1 MSGPRANVHL
11 LTEPSAAG
19 PPGPSSS
26 SGKSR
31 PATAHARN
39 APLWSHLAGQS
50 GRSPRPHRGRREAGP
65 ASRPAPRRGRPPV
78 RTRTATRRSDT
89 IPMAVA
95 VPQTP
100 PAFARVTFVNGLAA
114 CGDNDD
120 TAAVRVAAPSVAGLG
135 SDQRLAN
142 QAEQLARASASA
154 GSDQH
159 LSNAADEIARAQRAN
174 QAASARLAGEAERQA
189 RLDGNAETYG
199 NMLAARPKAL
209 PRRAVGGPGRCQHQH
224 RQGVRRRAAAAKH
237 RRRAEHG
244 QGRQPWRPAGA
255 GQCVPA
261 TAGSGRQQRPGLRLR
276 RPSGRRSDATVRVRR
291 LSTQQRPA
299 DIPVRQGG
307 PLHREEMPMRASAF
321 CQRSALRACSSDEQP
336 DLERCRERALP
347 PLRLR
352 TGHTRAS
359 LMLVRDGAVQP
370 KPDGTSAPTGPT
382 HVSRLSR
389 RDRVK

>member
-199 NMLAARPKAL
+199 NMSAARPKAL
-209 PRRAVGGPGRCQHQH
+209 PKSSRWPRPVPAPAPPRRTATSSGGQTPASGRTRPRPATVAPSRRRPMRTSNSRIGPTATAWFTATSTLGPTFRCHRTCTAAEHTAETGGHPRPPGRS
-224 RQGVRRRAAAAKH
+224 
-237 RRRAEHG
+237 
-244 QGRQPWRPAGA
+244 PA
-255 GQCVPA
+255 
-261 TAGSGRQQRPGLRLR
+261 R
-276 RPSGRRSDATVRVRR
+276 
-291 LSTQQRPA
+291 
-299 DIPVRQGG
+299 
-307 PLHREEMPMRASAF
+307 
-321 CQRSALRACSSDEQP
+321 
-336 DLERCRERALP
+336 
-347 PLRLR
+347 
-352 TGHTRAS
+352 
-359 LMLVRDGAVQP
+359 
-370 KPDGTSAPTGPT
+370 
-382 HVSRLSR
+382 
-389 RDRVK
+389 